1 MKVANAEFTLFT
13 LCPSGTIQSLFGLK
27 NQSGDPFAAAG
38 KAVLENKL
46 IDLKNLTLEELIDFL
61 SGMGKERFRAGQLM
75 RWMYSR
81 GVVSFAEMTNLSKSL
96 REELAA
102 RAFIS
107 DWTAETTEESSDGT
121 KKYLFRLADGQ
132 TVETVRIPME
142 GERATLCISTQVG
155 CAMQCSFC
163 LTGTFGLVRNLDPAE
178 IVNQVCAAIKDGPIN
193 NIVLMGMGEPLH
205 NLDNVVKALQILYAP
220 EGYDF
225 SPRKITLSTSG
236 LVPEMLEL
244 GRRIRVNLA
253 VSLNATTDAVRD
265 ELMPVNRR
273 YPLKELIAAC
283 RHYPLAPR
291 QRITFEYIL
300 IRDVNDTPADARRLV
315 KLLHGIQAKVNLI
328 PFNEHEGSAFRA
340 PRPESIEAFQTYL
353 LDRNIVAIRR
363 ASKGQDISA
372 ACGQLKGKLERQQRR
387 LAAP

>member
-1 MKVANAEFTLFT
+1 MNRIPLDK
-13 LCPSGTIQSLFGLK
+13 Q
-27 NQSGDPFAAAG
+27 
-38 KAVLENKL
+38 NK
-46 IDLKNLTLEELIDFL
+46 IDLKNLTLEELTQFL
-61 SGMGKERFRAGQLM
+61 AGMGKERFRAGQLM
-75 RWMYSR
+75 RWIYGR
-81 GVVSFAEMTNLSKSL
+81 GVVSFAEMTDLSKLL
-96 REELAA
+96 REELAE

-107 DWTAETTEESSDGT
+107 DWTAETTEASSDGT

-163 LTGTFGLVRNLDPAE
+163 LTGTFGLVRNLESSE
-178 IVNQVCAAIKDGPIN
+178 IVNQVCAAVKDGPIN

-220 EGYDF
+220 EGFDF

-244 GRRIRVNLA
+244 GRRVRVNLA

-265 ELMPVNRR
+265 ELMPINRR
-273 YPLKELIAAC
+273 YPLQELMAAC
-283 RHYPLAPR
+283 RQYPLSPR

-300 IRDVNDTPADARRLV
+300 IRDVNDSLTDAKRLV
-315 KLLHGIQAKVNLI
+315 KLLHGIPAKVNLI
-328 PFNEHEGSAFRA
+328 PFNEHEGSAFRS
-340 PRPESIEAFQTYL
+340 PLPESIEAFQAYL
-353 LDRNIVAIRR
+353 LDRDIVAIRR

-372 ACGQLKGKLERQQRR
+372 ACGQLKGKLERQQGK
-387 LAAP
+387 LPAP